1 MKDWS
6 ESSID
11 IREYQRRAEAACN
24 ARNYQGASRHVINL
38 INEAQDWLDFLV
50 KKAEEDFDMDG
61 RC

>member
-11 IREYQRRAEAACN
+11 IKEYQRRAEDACN
-24 ARNYQGASRHVINL
+24 AKNFQGATRHVINL

-50 KKAEEDFDMDG
+50 KEAEENK
-61 RC
+61 